1 MFKTLTFN
9 YSAAAWGI
17 SLHSFQHTLEYFKDE
32 RFTQSKWFIL
42 RPKTEEATWRKCR
55 QPAQLAV
62 THIDAAEKEEER
74 EILEACK
81 TQTRSL
87 DVEKWAWLEIVF
99 GLRRRQRC
107 WQTFPCGSG
116 ACELKTHWAQS
127 IITRPRYI
135 SATPVAEVAATTAAV
150 AVTAAAVACHW
161 ARSACRQ
168 ESSAATI
175 FFNFPQQSS
184 VDNKLMRVALTK
196 VLLFSLLLLL
206 HLNYARPQREC
217 HSSSFMLAEWYITH
231 TSCAPLCRNSLL
243 DESNGGDGEKSSKG
257 CKFFLHVYS
266 SIYYKYNCSVYVLT
280 NKERRSSQCRNVCA
294 AQLALP
300 WQQIHRFV

>member
-1 MFKTLTFN
+1 MRDL
-9 YSAAAWGI
+9 
-17 SLHSFQHTLEYFKDE
+17 SLSSLQQILEYFKDE

-42 RPKTEEATWRKCR
+42 RPKTEEGTWRKCR

-62 THIDAAEKEEER
+62 THIDATEKEEEERER
-74 EILEACK
+74 EILKACK

-135 SATPVAEVAATTAAV
+135 SAAVAAV
-150 AVTAAAVACHW
+150 AVTAAAVSCHW

-196 VLLFSLLLLL
+196 LLFLLLLL
-206 HLNYARPQREC
+206 QLNYARPQRKW

-231 TSCAPLCRNSLL
+231 TSCVSSYRNSSL
-243 DESNGGDGEKSSKG
+243 DEPKGEKLRKEG
-257 CKFFLHVYS
+257 CNYYFA
-266 SIYYKYNCSVYVLT
+266 SI
-280 NKERRSSQCRNVCA
+280 
-294 AQLALP
+294 
-300 WQQIHRFV
+300 F

>member
-1 MFKTLTFN
+1 M
-9 YSAAAWGI
+9 
-17 SLHSFQHTLEYFKDE
+17 Q
-32 RFTQSKWFIL
+32 L
-42 RPKTEEATWRKCR
+42 RRGRE
-55 QPAQLAV
+55 
-62 THIDAAEKEEER
+62 

-135 SATPVAEVAATTAAV
+135 SAAAAAEVAATTAAV

-196 VLLFSLLLLL
+196 VLLFSLLLLP
-206 HLNYARPQREC
+206 LNYARPQRKC

-257 CKFFLHVYS
+257 CKFFLHVYTINTIAVFMCS
-266 SIYYKYNCSVYVLT
+266 QIRNEGSRREELSVQHNLHCHGSKYI
-280 NKERRSSQCRNVCA
+280 
-294 AQLALP
+294 ALCNA
-300 WQQIHRFV
+300 I